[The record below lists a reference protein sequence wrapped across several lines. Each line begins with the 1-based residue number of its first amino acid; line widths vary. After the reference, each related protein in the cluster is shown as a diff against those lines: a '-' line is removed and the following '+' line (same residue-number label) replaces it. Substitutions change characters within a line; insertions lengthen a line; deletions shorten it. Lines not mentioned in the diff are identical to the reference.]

1 MSSIGSKFCSS
12 AEDVDLDDGDATMND
27 QPDHSFSNIEL
38 MSLEPAAA
46 AAAADSESEQESELQ
61 EEEQEK
67 HRDMLQAMRRVRQQ
81 QAEKFQQQTADAKL
95 VQQEH
100 EKQRLLEQEQET
112 QRLLE
117 QEEQQLL
124 QQQEQEKRCLLEQE
138 QEQEQEKQRRRQAFK
153 RQFARFVM
161 KEPNY
166 FETATD
172 DFAQYFDKLVIP
184 VFEDRTG
191 QLTRYC
197 AAANRANELGV
208 KDDSNELIG
217 DEMFKNTINNFQ
229 KWGAEEM
236 QVMLEKHDD
245 CINSFEQEK
254 AKGAAEYTIL
264 FASCGEEEKVIP
276 RNPLERRE
284 WETMNKVLLQSVVNK
299 KGRIARKN
307 VFSQNKKD
315 MKLKQLRGMTDSNSV
330 DNGANKQLRRSARSS
345 SVAGSVVNLEGD
357 KNLKLPPDEFFKN
370 LSDKK

>member
-46 AAAADSESEQESELQ
+46 ADSESKQESELQ

-100 EKQRLLEQEQET
+100 EK

-245 CINSFEQEK
+245 YINSFEQKK

-276 RNPLERRE
+276 KNPLERRE

-357 KNLKLPPDEFFKN
+357 KNLKLPRDEFFKN